1 MDDSDIFLTDFYRL
15 PKTAICNMVQGKS
28 NRGDNVY
35 LLLLTIIYIAFIS
48 LGLPDALLGS
58 AWPVMQAHLDVP
70 IHYAG
75 IVSMIIAA
83 GTIVSSLMSDRLTKK
98 MGVGL
103 ITAVSVFM
111 TAMALFGFSVSDS
124 FWMLCLWA
132 IPYGLGAGA
141 VDAAINNYVAVH
153 YTSRHMNWLHCFWGI
168 GAMTGPYIMG
178 FYLTRGLEWNSAYR
192 AVALIQIIFSVA
204 VFISLPLWKKR
215 EQDSSGKPAPTK
227 RLSQVLRIKGV
238 KYILLA
244 FFGYCA
250 LESTTGLW
258 ASTYLVYHRGIGAE
272 TAALFAS
279 LFFMGITAGRFIS
292 GFISNK
298 LGDKLMI
305 KIGISL
311 IFVGIVAVWLPLR
324 TDLLSLAGLMI
335 IGLGCAPVY
344 PAIIHS
350 TPENFGVE
358 NSQAIVGVQMA
369 SAYTGS
375 ALMPP
380 LFGVIAGTAGMHIY
394 PIILLGFAVLM
405 LAMIVLLN
413 KSIAISN
420 K

>member
-1 MDDSDIFLTDFYRL
+1 MYS
-15 PKTAICNMVQGKS
+15 
-28 NRGDNVY
+28 
-35 LLLLTIIYIAFIS
+35 LLLIIIYIAFIS

-58 AWPVMQAHLDVP
+58 AWPTMRTQLDVP

-98 MGVGL
+98 MGAGL
-103 ITAVSVFM
+103 VTAVGVSM
-111 TAMALFGFSVSDS
+111 TATALFGFSVSNS
-124 FWMLCLWA
+124 FWLLCLFA

-141 VDAAINNYVAVH
+141 IDAAINNYVAVN
-153 YTSRHMNWLHCFWGI
+153 YTSRHMNWLHCFWGL

-192 AVALIQIIFSVA
+192 TVALIQIVFSVA
-204 VFISLPLWKKR
+204 LFISLPLWKKR
-215 EQDSSGKPAPTK
+215 ERDPSGKPVPTK
-227 RLSQVLRIKGV
+227 GLSQVLRIKGV

-272 TAALFAS
+272 AAALFAS
-279 LFFMGITAGRFIS
+279 FFFMGITAGRFIS
-292 GFISNK
+292 GFVSNK
-298 LGDKLMI
+298 LGDKTMI
-305 KIGISL
+305 KIGIFL
-311 IFVGIVAVWLPLR
+311 IFVGIVAVWLPLKA
-324 TDLLSLAGLMI
+324 DFPSLIGLII
-335 IGLGCAPVY
+335 IGLGCAPVF

-380 LFGVIAGTAGMHIY
+380 LFGLLASTVGLHVY
-394 PIILLGFAVLM
+394 PIILLTFAVLM
-405 LAMIVLLN
+405 VAMITLLN
-413 KSIAISN
+413 KAVAKSN
-420 K
+420 SKEKS